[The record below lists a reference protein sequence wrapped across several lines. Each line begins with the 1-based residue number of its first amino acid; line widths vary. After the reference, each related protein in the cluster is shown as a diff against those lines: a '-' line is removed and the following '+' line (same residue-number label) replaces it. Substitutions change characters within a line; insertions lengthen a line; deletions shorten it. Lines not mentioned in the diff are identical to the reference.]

1 MELQTLRNFI
11 EIADQGNI
19 TAAARTLGISQPA
32 LSRQLKDLEKELG
45 VKLLVRGNRHV
56 SLTEDGTY
64 LLNRARE
71 LTAIAERT
79 KNNLQGKHTLG
90 GDLYIGAGETSAK
103 RLMLQV
109 SQSLRHQYPSLHVH
123 VTYGSEDSL
132 IANLEA
138 GMYDFILRPGKEQP
152 QYESLLLPVRDA
164 WGILMTTDDPLTDNL
179 LITPNDLTD
188 SELIFPRATHIR
200 NAYEHWLGQGLD
212 PANIVGTYDLT
223 ADALGMTTVGLGRAL
238 CLEYLATQTSNTSLT
253 FRPLAPALADPI
265 ALVWKRDR
273 ELSRIAQ
280 RFLGLVHEAVDNQK
294 NSKLTRN

>member
-11 EIADQGNI
+11 EIADHGSI
-19 TAAARTLGISQPA
+19 TAAARTLGISQPG

-45 VKLLVRGNRHV
+45 VKLLIRGNRRV
-56 SLTEDGTY
+56 TLTEDGTY

-90 GDLYIGAGETSAK
+90 GDLYIGASETSGK

-109 SQSLRHQYPSLHVH
+109 AQSLRQQYPSLHVH
-123 VTYGSEDSL
+123 VTYGSDESL

-138 GMYDFILRPGKEQP
+138 GMYDFILRPGKEQT
-152 QYESLLLPVRDA
+152 QYESLPLPIRDA
-164 WGILMTTDDPLTDNL
+164 WGVLMTTDDPLTDNL
-179 LITPNDLTD
+179 LITPNDLND
-188 SELIFPRATHIR
+188 SELILPRATHTR
-200 NAYEHWLGQGLD
+200 NAFEHWLGQGLD
-212 PANIVGTYDLT
+212 PAYIVCTYDLT
-223 ADALGMTTVGLGRAL
+223 ADALGMTAVGLGRAL

-280 RFLGLVHEAVDNQK
+280 RFLSLVHETINQQK
-294 NSKLTRN
+294 AES